1 MRIKIWVG
9 IAMDKQDKVAT
20 SSVLL
25 TSVCLVI
32 GFNLRNKGLSIISH
46 TWKRGQMHL
55 SARAHFSPAH
65 PLSSA
70 PTCKRKCVYL
80 LMDVIL
86 FTLRVVFKMLLQQ
99 IVIFLLFHNFQSLK
113 SVVIGCPLN

>member
-1 MRIKIWVG
+1 
-9 IAMDKQDKVAT
+9 MDKQDKVAT

-80 LMDVIL
+80 LMDVDIRGVRRSPCGIPTQKLQLLEHL
-86 FTLRVVFKMLLQQ
+86 F
-99 IVIFLLFHNFQSLK
+99 N
-113 SVVIGCPLN
+113 